1 MKNINRKSTIKLFIP
16 LLFLAPLQFSCN
28 DDFLNEKPV
37 AILSP
42 ENILNSVDG
51 YEKMIS
57 SLHYYTRE
65 ELTGDDVYRYFD
77 MFTGTDICTTGQIAV
92 TQFVNY
98 ETYLTPATGAA
109 SRTWNWC
116 YTSILP
122 FANLIIEEA
131 SKPENNDIFSSDEQ
145 KNAII
150 AEAKFFRAYGHNII
164 ANLYGD
170 AFIMDRYYK
179 EPKTD
184 FEKSSRHDLYKFIS
198 EDLEFA
204 SQWLPPTVPKEK
216 EGRIVKGAADHLLA
230 EVYISLGE
238 YKKAVTSADN
248 VINSGLYRLMTER
261 FGVDKD
267 KPGDVFSD
275 LFKQGNS
282 NRSSGN
288 MESIYVWQFEE
299 FTPGG
304 GGSGNG
310 NHQPR
315 AWMPFLVQLTD
326 PDGKLGMSL
335 HGDTLLRGV
344 ALLRPNPYF
353 LYDLWKGNWNNDMRN
368 SPYNIKRDFYYNNR
382 ASAYLGQKVEPKTTA
397 LDTMQRVYPYVRKV
411 EGRAWQGVLD
421 NGRTGKDMII
431 YRLAET
437 YLLKAEAYLRD
448 SDPANAAVAINEV
461 RRRANASPVDP
472 KDVTL
477 DYILDERARELM
489 AEEPRKRTLC
499 RMGMLVDRVKKYNM
513 KEETR
518 NSVAA
523 KHNLYPIPQSAID
536 ANFSKT
542 IKQNEGYE

>member
-1 MKNINRKSTIKLFIP
+1 MLVSVLHV
-16 LLFLAPLQFSCN
+16 SCN
-28 DDFLNEKPV
+28 DDFLKEKPI
-37 AILSP
+37 AFLSP
-42 ENILNSVDG
+42 ENVLNSVDG
-51 YEKMIS
+51 YEKLIA

-65 ELTGDDVYRYFD
+65 ELTGDDLYRYFD
-77 MFTGTDICTTGQIAV
+77 MFTGTDICTSGQISV

-98 ETYLTPATGAA
+98 ETYLTPATAAA

-116 YTSILP
+116 YVSILP
-122 FANLIIEEA
+122 YANLIIEEA
-131 SKPENNDIFSSDEQ
+131 SKPENSSVFSSEEQ

-170 AFIMDRYYK
+170 AFIMDKYFK

-184 FEKSSRHDLYKFIS
+184 FEKSSRQDMYRFIAN
-198 EDLEFA
+198 DLEFA
-204 SQWLPPTVPKEK
+204 SQWLPPTVPKNK
-216 EGRIVKGAADHLLA
+216 EGRMVKAAADHLLA

-238 YKKAVTSADN
+238 YKKAVKSADD
-248 VINSGLYRLMTER
+248 VINSGLYQLMKVR
-261 FGVDKD
+261 FGIDKD

-275 LFKQGNS
+275 MFKQGNS

-288 MESIYVWQFEE
+288 LESIYVWQFEE

-304 GGSGNG
+304 GGSGGG

-315 AWMPFLVQLTD
+315 GWLPFLVQLTD
-326 PDGKLGMSL
+326 PAGKLGMSL
-335 HGDTLLRGV
+335 NKDTLLRGV
-344 ALLRPNPYF
+344 AIMRPNTYF
-353 LYDLWKGNWNNDMRN
+353 LYDLWKSDWNNDMRN
-368 SPYNIKRDFYYNNR
+368 SKYNIKRDFYYNNP
-382 ASAYLGQKVEPKTTA
+382 ASAYFGQKVGPKTTP
-397 LDTMQRVYPYVRKV
+397 LDTMQRIYPYVRKV
-411 EGRAWQGVLD
+411 EGKAWQGVLD
-421 NGRTGKDMII
+421 NGRSGSDMII
-431 YRLAET
+431 YRLSET

-448 SDPANAAVAINEV
+448 SDPINAAIAINEV
-461 RRRANASPVDP
+461 RDRAHATPVDAQ
-472 KDVTL
+472 DVTL

-499 RMGMLVDRVKKYNM
+499 RMGMLVERVKKYNM

-518 NSVAA
+518 NSISA

-536 ANFSKT
+536 ANFSKK